1 MRISD
6 WSSDVCSSDLRVG
19 NRIALDRCTEPR
31 LPENLSGARID
42 SFEVAIGIPDKHEP
56 TCGGERRRGE
66 GNPLLIAPGLLH
78 RANVIRAQL
87 REVSIRP
94 RHLDMFRWV
103 TEFRKISASSSAT
116 DLKFN
121 GHTADRAPHLQ
132 QWDYES

>member
-1 MRISD
+1 MFFKLDTADEMRIID
-6 WSSDVCSSDLRVG
+6 WSSDLGSSDLILLAVHRVG

-56 TCGGERRRGE
+56 TCGRERRRGE

-78 RANVIRAQL
+78 RANVISAQL

-94 RHLDMFRWV
+94 RHLDM
-103 TEFRKISASSSAT
+103 
-116 DLKFN
+116 
-121 GHTADRAPHLQ
+121 
-132 QWDYES
+132 